1 MNYFYFEFLIG
12 VLLLLSLLIF
22 LNSNFVNIISLVFLL
37 FVVTNFNI
45 LDFYSTWEI
54 TMKIICIIFGL
65 FIYNTL
71 NKQDINS
78 VGVLILSVILA
89 AILIISCNNLL
100 ALYICLELQ
109 SLSLFIL
116 IARKRNELEKVEAAL
131 KYFVLSSLSSGLF
144 LLGSALC
151 FIINGSCDIYILSA
165 NTLSI
170 EKSLIIVALLFKLAS
185 APFHIWTP
193 DIYQG
198 CDNKS
203 LLILGILPKI
213 SIFTILITILPNSK
227 LVLISTILSLLVGS
241 IGALNQ
247 TKIKKLL
254 AYSGIINMGFIFLG
268 LVTNSYSGLEA
279 SLLYL
284 IIYSISFLLFLL
296 LIDIVDSKQNNI
308 IGLSNIGNINLVIL
322 ITLVLLILSIA
333 GIPPFAGFFVKWVIL
348 EAAISHNFLLTS
360 IISILCAVVAG
371 VYYLRLVKISYFQED
386 KSFLTWKKA
395 LIKENKLSYN
405 NSVISSL
412 LFFLICFILL
422 CPHVLKELAHLSIL
436 SIF

>member
-12 VLLLLSLLIF
+12 VLLLFSLLVF
-22 LNSNFVNIISLVFLL
+22 LNSNFVNIISLFFLL
-37 FVVTNFNI
+37 PIIINSNI
-45 LDFYSTWEI
+45 LDFYSIWEI
-54 TMKIICIIFGL
+54 ILKIICILFGV

-71 NKQDINS
+71 NKQDKTSI
-78 VGVLILSVILA
+78 GVLVFSVILA
-89 AILIISCNNLL
+89 AILIVSCSNLL

-116 IARKRNELEKVEAAL
+116 IARKRNELQKVEAAL

-151 FIINGSCDIYILSA
+151 FIINGTCDLHILSA
-165 NTLSI
+165 NILSI

-193 DIYQG
+193 DIYEG

-203 LLILGILPKI
+203 LAILGILPKI
-213 SIFTILITILPNSK
+213 SVFSVLVTILPNSK
-227 LVLISTILSLLVGS
+227 LVLISTILSLVIGS

-247 TKIKKLL
+247 IKIKKLL

-268 LVTNSYSGLEA
+268 LATNSYGGLEA

-284 IIYSISFLLFLL
+284 IVYSISFLLFLI
-296 LIDIVDSKQNNI
+296 LIDLMGSKHNNI
-308 IGLSNIGNINLVIL
+308 IELSNIGSINLIVL
-322 ITLVLLILSIA
+322 VTLVFLILSIA
-333 GIPPFAGFFVKWVIL
+333 GIPPFAGFFVKWLIL
-348 EAAISHNFLLTS
+348 ETAISYDFILTS
-360 IISILCAVVAG
+360 LISILCAMVAG

-386 KSFLTWKKA
+386 KSFLVWKKV
-395 LIKENKLSYN
+395 LIKENKLSYS
-405 NSVISSL
+405 NSVLSSL

-422 CPHVLKELAHLSIL
+422 CPHIMKELAHMAIL